1 MQGDKNEFEVFS
13 SKRGKREGVI
23 PNPVSNEHDTR
34 AKVPFMLFL
43 KNSTVGAESISLFF
57 RKL

>member
-1 MQGDKNEFEVFS
+1 MQGNKNEFEVFS
-13 SKRGKREGVI
+13 SKRGKSEGVI

-43 KNSTVGAESISLFF
+43 KNSTVGA
-57 RKL
+57 